1 MAEEKQNSKVKSTV
15 KSTVKFMLSPLLYLG
30 KSLIYFVL
38 FGIYLFIFGSL
49 FSTYFQNNLNAL
61 KPSRPIIAKIKFEG
75 VITDLSA
82 KDLLEKLKKAE
93 NYNQTKAI
101 LLEINSPGGAIG
113 PTQEIYYEL
122 LHIKKKKHIPIV
134 AYLKSIAASGGYYI
148 SLPADKIVCLPGTL
162 TGSIGVYTQWI
173 YIGKL
178 LNKLGIETKII
189 KAGKYKDI
197 FNPFSKPTPKKI
209 QIINETVQDFYN
221 QFLEA
226 VSKHRNISL
235 QKVKILAEGKV
246 YTGKQAQKIG
256 LVDYVGDYY
265 FAVDLAKKLSNAT
278 NAKVFEIKL
287 VKNPFYYVFEEG
299 KGMLK
304 KVINLLYG
312 KNEVEIFY

>member
-1 MAEEKQNSKVKSTV
+1 MAEEKQNSKVKSTI
-15 KSTVKFMLSPLLYLG
+15 KFVFSPLMYLG
-30 KSLIYFVL
+30 KSLIYFIL
-38 FGIYLFIFGSL
+38 FSIYLFIFGSL
-49 FSTYFQNNLNAL
+49 LTGYFQSNLSAL
-61 KPSRPIIAKIKFEG
+61 KPSGPIIAKIKFEG

-82 KDLLEKLKKAE
+82 KNLLEKIKKAE
-93 NYNQTKAI
+93 SYNQTKAI

-122 LHIKKKKHIPIV
+122 LHIKRKKHIPIV

-173 YIGKL
+173 YIGKFL
-178 LNKLGIETKII
+178 EKLGIEAKII

-197 FNPFSKPTPKKI
+197 FNPFSKPIPTKI

-226 VSKHRNISL
+226 VSKHRNIPL
-235 QKVKILAEGKV
+235 NEVKSLAEGKV
-246 YTGKQAQKIG
+246 YTGKQAQKLG

-265 FAVDLAKKLSNAT
+265 FAVDLAKKLSNASD
-278 NAKVFEIKL
+278 AKVFEIKL
-287 VKNPFYYVFEEG
+287 VKNIQRWNY
-299 KGMLK
+299 LK
-304 KVINLLYG
+304 KFIQVKTTKKQYLT
-312 KNEVEIFY
+312 